1 MKPYF
6 KYTIPELT
14 VEPLEIDIWRKMPVE
29 RPENQNDLIEQL
41 KTMETSKL
49 TWLSLKLCRIP
60 KDGRDVRVIGY
71 FTFYKC
77 Y

>member
-14 VEPLEIDIWRKMPVE
+14 VESLEIEIWRKMPVE
-29 RPENQNDLIEQL
+29 RPENQNDLIDQL
-41 KTMETSKL
+41 KTIESCKL
-49 TWLSLKLCRIP
+49 TWLSLELCRIP

-71 FTFYKC
+71 STFYKC